1 MDNLGKEKFLNWT
14 DAEAARFGKTPQMN
28 RHRIHELPWFSDE
41 QLVQIIKNHPRIKLR
56 VFTSGSDPTRRNEDC
71 QPVDTEGVSAEE
83 ILAAV
88 RVGRMWVNLQRIDAV
103 DPRFGELGKRL
114 YSEIEADCPHF
125 KPLWTNRAFLF
136 ISSPNAMVY
145 LHADYQPN
153 MLWHIR
159 GHKRIWIYPA
169 YDERIVSLRR
179 IEEICA
185 AGGEDDIPFKAE
197 FDQMGTFFD
206 PGPGDTVSWPAR
218 APHRVVN
225 GPDLNVS
232 LSTFHETVD
241 DFRRVEEH
249 CADYF
254 FRRTLPI
261 VPQIARGPFAPAK
274 VLAFKLCRRAGLAQ
288 HRASVKEYYAKYRV
302 DPSMPLGL
310 RPIPNG
316 PILTEHSRL
325 VKAASA
331 AA

>member
-1 MDNLGKEKFLNWT
+1 MENISSDFKFLSWSA
-14 DAEAARFGKTPQMN
+14 DEAKNFGLKPQMN
-28 RHRIHELPWFSDE
+28 RHRVHELPWFSDQE
-41 QLVQIIKNHPRIKLR
+41 LIKLVKNYPRTKMR
-56 VFTSGSDPTRRNEDC
+56 VFTSGTEPEKRAEDW
-71 QPVDTEGVSAEE
+71 QPVDTEGASAEE
-83 ILAAV
+83 ILESV
-88 RVGRMWVNLQRIDAV
+88 RVGRMWVNLQRIDAA
-103 DPRFGELGKRL
+103 DARFRELGDRL
-114 YSEIEADCPHF
+114 YGEIVERCPHF

-185 AGGEDDIPFKAE
+185 GGEDDIDFRSE
-197 FDQMGTFFD
+197 FDRIGQCFSV
-206 PGPGDTVSWPAR
+206 GPGDTVSWPAR

-225 GPDLNVS
+225 GSDLNVS

-241 DFRRVEEH
+241 DYARVTQH

-254 FRRTLPI
+254 MRETFPLAARLSNGNLASVKTLI
-261 VPQIARGPFAPAK
+261 FK
-274 VLAFKLCRRAGLAQ
+274 VFRRAGYSKS
-288 HRASVKEYYAKYRV
+288 RPVKEFYAKYRI
-302 DPSMPLGL
+302 DPDSPLGI
-310 RPIPNG
+310 RSIPNG

-325 VKAASA
+325 VKAAASR
-331 AA
+331 